1 MGWIFYQDNQALS
14 PDDMLKR
21 EFNCTSTCGTVWR
34 VIDSATRGNAWYAI
48 LESVSPTP
56 GIPPRY
62 HGAVCLFKRSKKL
75 NEFGYKDM
83 GETSGPNAANAPL
96 RIIDKLDKLRPID
109 PNDESYGAKWARD
122 WRQRCRDNAA
132 KAKKRPT
139 LSKGMIVKF
148 SDNGPEFVLVSAAGP
163 RRGWHVRMLN
173 GHGTGSLYRA
183 SAKQLNNATII
194 QGVTPVQGV

>member
-1 MGWIFYQDNQALS
+1 MGWIFYTDNQALT
-14 PDDMLKR
+14 PDAMLKR

-34 VIDSATRGNAWYAI
+34 VIDSATRGNVWYAI
-48 LESVSPTP
+48 LESVSPDT
-56 GIPPRY
+56 GTRY

-83 GETSGPNAANAPL
+83 GESSGPNAANAPL

-109 PNDESYGAKWARD
+109 PNDDSYVAKWARD

-132 KAKKRPT
+132 KTKKRHT
-139 LSKGMIVKF
+139 MSKGMIVKL
-148 SDNGPEFVLVSAAGP
+148 GEHEYVLHSSAGT
-163 RRGWHVRMLN
+163 RRGWYVRMLN
-173 GHGTGSLYRA
+173 DHVTGSLYRA
-183 SAKQLNNATII
+183 SAKQLNNATIV

>member
-1 MGWIFYQDNQALS
+1 MGWIFYTDNQALS
-14 PDDMLKR
+14 PDAMLKR

-48 LESVSPTP
+48 LESVSPTL

-83 GETSGPNAANAPL
+83 GESSGPNAANAPL

-109 PNDESYGAKWARD
+109 PSDDSYGAKWARD

-139 LSKGMIVKF
+139 LSKGMIVKL
-148 SDNGPEFVLVSAAGP
+148 GEHEYVLHSSAGT
-163 RRGWHVRMLN
+163 RRGWYVRMLN

-183 SAKQLNNATII
+183 SAKQLNNVTII
-194 QGVTPVQGV
+194 EGV

>member
-1 MGWIFYQDNQALS
+1 MGWIFYPDNAAMS
-14 PDDMLKR
+14 PDNMLQR

-34 VIDSATRGNAWYAI
+34 VIDSATRGNVWYAI

-62 HGAVCLFKRSKKL
+62 HGTVCLFRRSKRTG
-75 NEFGYKDM
+75 EFGYKDI
-83 GETSGPNAANAPL
+83 GESAGPNAANAPL

-109 PNDESYGAKWARD
+109 PNDNSLGAKWARD
-122 WRQRCRDNAA
+122 WRARCRANA
-132 KAKKRPT
+132 KAKKKPT

-148 SDNGPEFVLVSAAGP
+148 DANGPEFLVDSSAGSK
-163 RRGWHVRMLN
+163 RGWYVRMLN

-183 SAKQLNNATII
+183 SAKQCNNATI
-194 QGVTPVQGV
+194 VQGV